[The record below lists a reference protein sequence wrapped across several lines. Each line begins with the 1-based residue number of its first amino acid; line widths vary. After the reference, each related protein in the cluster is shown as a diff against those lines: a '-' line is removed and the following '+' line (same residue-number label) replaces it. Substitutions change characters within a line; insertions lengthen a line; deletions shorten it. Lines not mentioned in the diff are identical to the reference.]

1 MFYPGDRFAICVITH
16 WKSTT
21 THTGFSKMATF
32 AIHTGIEIR
41 QVPTA
46 LVVSGT
52 RIKIGY
58 HVVSN
63 KISCAKA
70 SAILKVEDAYLV
82 S

>member
-16 WKSTT
+16 WKST

-46 LVVSGT
+46 LLVSGT
-52 RIKIGY
+52 RIKLG
-58 HVVSN
+58 
-63 KISCAKA
+63 
-70 SAILKVEDAYLV
+70 
-82 S
+82 

>member
-21 THTGFSKMATF
+21 THSGFSKMATF

-52 RIKIGY
+52 RIKLVIM
-58 HVVSN
+58 
-63 KISCAKA
+63 SCQMR
-70 SAILKVEDAYLV
+70 SRVLKPPP